1 MTFDDQTSQP
11 ITPTN
16 QNIGLIARQQSGKNF
31 EIRVTS
37 ILNSI
42 RRRVELAAE
51 KGLWSIQ
58 VNLPKKPWIL
68 EKENQRLLQDRL
80 KLEDLCASIEITPTH
95 AVVSVSWYTDNRE
108 PSTLLIQDIQ
118 ELPKIA
124 NEVETC
130 QAEVQSLNNT
140 CCGAISLIETE
151 KATTESLNQ
160 TETEKKEVK
169 DKVKAPKKEKKVNE
183 EAQKMIEER
192 KKERENKLKEKEE
205 LKKLRLQKQ
214 ASQKLVLEEKKKAQ
228 QMKKQD
234 LEQLKE
240 ARLLKKAAQE
250 KKKAEAQVNSEKSK
264 KNQKNHKRPSS
275 SSSSVEEKTLDDVST
290 LSESSN

>member
-169 DKVKAPKKEKKVNE
+169 DKVKA
-183 EAQKMIEER
+183 
-192 KKERENKLKEKEE
+192 
-205 LKKLRLQKQ
+205 QKQ